1 MTNKIDEIIEKE
13 KTFVTGL
20 NRFIN
25 DQSILTE
32 KDSSQIQM
40 KHRRNPTDVSC
51 DIKETEVNS
60 AKKKRISVVKRGPQS
75 IMDRQKTARNRKGMN
90 VD

>member
-32 KDSSQIQM
+32 KDSSQI
-40 KHRRNPTDVSC
+40 
-51 DIKETEVNS
+51 
-60 AKKKRISVVKRGPQS
+60 
-75 IMDRQKTARNRKGMN
+75 
-90 VD
+90 